1 MKRLQK
7 VLMLALVML
16 LGLCCT
22 AQAITQS
29 EIEGV
34 WQVDLKPVLLAQ
46 GYTAEQIDNVLAVSQ
61 MVMTMEFTEDQ
72 QCIMTTTVSG
82 QEASRQGFSYTLF
95 GNQIILNDG
104 SRSSLTRSGDI
115 LTMVDPDG
123 TTTTMTYIDTDEPAA
138 DAAHTGNDLVGLW
151 KLDIDTIAQMAGISP
166 EEYEQARPI
175 LEMMTGTMEFT
186 ADGRCVITMDVL
198 GQQDVT
204 ESAYEVK
211 DGKVYLDGDPA
222 EYTIVGDTLTI
233 VEGEMTMTLIRAAQ
247 ETPETTVVPETAGMQ
262 ADDGLVGVWK
272 LDIEAIVQL
281 AGIPQEE
288 YEQLKPIFALMT
300 GTMEFTADGR
310 CVITIDALGQQDVT
324 ESAYEVRDG
333 KIYMNGEPS
342 EYTIAGDTLT
352 IVEGE
357 VTMTL
362 TRVVQ
367 EAPAA
372 TAVPVTA
379 VMQAEGG
386 LVGVWKLD
394 IDTLAQLAGISPEEY
409 EQARPILELMTGTME
424 FTADGRCVITMDV
437 LGQQDVTESAYE
449 VKDGK
454 IYLDGDPA
462 DYTIVGDTLTI
473 VEGEMTMTLTRVK
486 EAVPQG

>member
-1 MKRLQK
+1 MKQMQK
-7 VLMLALVML
+7 IVMLVLMML

-34 WQVDLKPVLLAQ
+34 WQVDLVPVLMTQ
-46 GYTAEQIDNVLAVSQ
+46 GYTAEQCEVLISQ
-61 MVMTMEFTEDQ
+61 AEMAMTMEFTADQ
-72 QCIMTTTVSG
+72 KYILCVTANTVP
-82 QEASRQGFSYTLF
+82 ETREEYSYTLL
-95 GNQIILNDG
+95 GNDIILDSG
-104 SRSSLTRSGDI
+104 LRSSLTRSGDI

-123 TTTTMTYIDTDEPAA
+123 TTTTMTYIDTDAPAA
-138 DAAHTGNDLVGLW
+138 DAVHTGNDLVGLW

-233 VEGEMTMTLIRAAQ
+233 IEGEMTMTLIRAAQ
-247 ETPETTVVPETAGMQ
+247 EAPEASVAPVTAVMQ

-272 LDIEAIVQL
+272 MNIEAIVQL

-342 EYTIAGDTLT
+342 EYTIVGDTLT
-352 IVEGE
+352 IIEGE

-386 LVGVWKLD
+386 LVGVWEID

-409 EQARPILELMTGTME
+409 EQARPIM
-424 FTADGRCVITMDV
+424 
-437 LGQQDVTESAYE
+437 
-449 VKDGK
+449 
-454 IYLDGDPA
+454 
-462 DYTIVGDTLTI
+462 
-473 VEGEMTMTLTRVK
+473 
-486 EAVPQG
+486 

>member
-1 MKRLQK
+1 MKQMQK
-7 VLMLALVML
+7 IVMLVLVML

-34 WQVDLKPVLLAQ
+34 WQVDLVPVLMTQ
-46 GYTAEQIDNVLAVSQ
+46 GYTAEQCEVLISQ
-61 MVMTMEFTEDQ
+61 AEMAMTMEFTADQ
-72 QCIMTTTVSG
+72 KYILRVTANTVPETREEYSYMLLGNDIVLDSG
-82 QEASRQGFSYTLF
+82 L
-95 GNQIILNDG
+95 
-104 SRSSLTRSGDI
+104 RSSLTRSGDI

-123 TTTTMTYIDTDEPAA
+123 TTTTMTYIDTDAPAA

-211 DGKVYLDGDPA
+211 DGKIYLDGDPA

-233 VEGEMTMTLIRAAQ
+233 IEGEMTMTLIRAAQ
-247 ETPETTVVPETAGMQ
+247 EAPEASVAPVTAVMQ

-272 LDIEAIVQL
+272 LDVEAIVQL

-288 YEQLKPIFALMT
+288 YEQLKPIFALIT

-324 ESAYEVRDG
+324 ESAYEVKDG
-333 KIYMNGEPS
+333 KIYLDGAPAD
-342 EYTIAGDTLT
+342 YTIVGDTLT
-352 IVEGE
+352 IIEGE

-367 EAPAA
+367 EASVA
-372 TAVPVTA
+372 PVTA

-394 IDTLAQLAGISPEEY
+394 IEAIVQLLGIPQEEY
-409 EQARPILELMTGTME
+409 EQMKAFLALITGTME
-424 FTADGRCVITMDV
+424 FTADGRCVITIDA

-454 IYLDGDPA
+454 IYLDGAPA

-473 VEGEMTMTLTRVK
+473 IEGEVTMTLTRVK